1 MHTLRSPHITQIRR
15 NDPGYPFRLLDL
27 FDPPNPLYIYGDIG
41 LLNLPMIAIVG
52 SRSASPE
59 GIKNARDFAQAL
71 SAEGYLIISG
81 LARGIDGAAHLGA
94 LGPNQSRPTL
104 AVCGTGLD
112 IVYPREHLTLAR
124 AIGGA
129 GLLVS
134 ELAPG
139 LGPKACHFPRRNRII
154 AALAL
159 GILVIEAAERS
170 GSLIT
175 ARLGGELGREIFAI
189 PGSIHHPLSRGCHQL
204 LQQGAKLVQ
213 SPKDVLEELPKWSKT
228 VFKAIKSI
236 VLRKFRPLA
245 GSF

>member
-1 MHTLRSPHITQIRR
+1 MHIPKSPSIIQIARQT
-15 NDPGYPFRLLDL
+15 PLYPARLLDL
-27 FDPPNPLYIYGDIG
+27 CDPPNSLYIYGDIE

-52 SRSASPE
+52 SRAASPE
-59 GIKNARDFAQAL
+59 GIKNAHFFAQAL
-71 SAEGYLIISG
+71 TEEGFLIVSG
-81 LARGIDGAAHLGA
+81 LAKGIDGAAHLGA
-94 LGPNQSRPTL
+94 LGLNQDHPTL

-112 IVYPREHLTLAR
+112 IVYPKEHLRLAK
-124 AIGGA
+124 AIAGA

-139 LGPKACHFPRRNRII
+139 MGPKPWHFPRRNRII

-175 ARLGGELGREIFAI
+175 ARLGCELGREIFAI
-189 PGSIHHPLSRGCHQL
+189 PGSIHHPLSKGCHQL

-213 SPKDVLEELPKWSKT
+213 SPKDILEELPKYQKT
-228 VFKAIKSI
+228 AFK
-236 VLRKFRPLA
+236 VY
-245 GSF
+245 

>member
-1 MHTLRSPHITQIRR
+1 MNTSKSPQIIQIHR
-15 NDPGYPFRLLDL
+15 NAPNYPARLLDL
-27 FDPPNPLYIYGDIG
+27 CDPPDSVYIYGDIG

-52 SRSASPE
+52 SRAASPE
-59 GIKNARDFAQAL
+59 GIKNAHYFAQAL
-71 SAEGYLIISG
+71 SAKGYLIVSG
-81 LARGIDGAAHLGA
+81 LAKGVDGAAHLGA
-94 LGPNQSRPTL
+94 LGPKRNHPTI

-112 IVYPREHLTLAR
+112 LVYPREHLGLAR
-124 AIGGA
+124 AIGSS

-139 LGPKACHFPRRNRII
+139 LGPKAWHFPRRNRII

-175 ARLGGELGREIFAI
+175 ARLGCELGREIFAV

-213 SPKDVLEELPKWSKT
+213 TPQDILDELPNYQKT
-228 VFKAIKSI
+228 AFK
-236 VLRKFRPLA
+236 
-245 GSF
+245 GD

>member
-1 MHTLRSPHITQIRR
+1 MRTSTSPHIIQMHR
-15 NDPGYPFRLLDL
+15 NGPDYPARLLDL
-27 FDPPNPLYIYGDIG
+27 CDPPNSLYIYGDIG

-52 SRSASPE
+52 SRAASPE
-59 GIKNARDFAQAL
+59 GIKNAHYFARAL
-71 SAEGYLIISG
+71 SAEGYLIVSG
-81 LARGIDGAAHLGA
+81 LAKGVDGAAHLGA
-94 LGPNQSRPTL
+94 LGPNQDYPTV

-112 IVYPREHLTLAR
+112 IVYPREHLRLAK
-124 AIGGA
+124 AIAGV

-139 LGPKACHFPRRNRII
+139 LGPKPWHFPRRNRII
-154 AALAL
+154 AALAT

-175 ARLGGELGREIFAI
+175 AGLGCELGREIFAI

-213 SPKDVLEELPKWSKT
+213 SPEDILEELPNYRKT
-228 VFKAIKSI
+228 VFKAH
-236 VLRKFRPLA
+236 
-245 GSF
+245 

>member
-1 MHTLRSPHITQIRR
+1 MHTLKNPHIVQIRR
-15 NDPGYPFRLLDL
+15 NAPGYPARLLDL
-27 FDPPNPLYIYGDIG
+27 CDPPNPLYIYGDIG

-52 SRSASPE
+52 SRAASPE
-59 GIKNARDFAQAL
+59 GIKNAHIFAQAL

-94 LGPNQSRPTL
+94 LGPNQNRPTL

-112 IVYPREHLTLAR
+112 IVYPREHLALAE
-124 AIGGA
+124 AISGA
-129 GLLVS
+129 GLLIS
-134 ELAPG
+134 ELEPG

-175 ARLGGELGREIFAI
+175 ARLGNELGREIFAI

-213 SPKDVLEELPKWSKT
+213 SPKDILEELPKWSKT
-228 VFKAIKSI
+228 AFKAI
-236 VLRKFRPLA
+236 
-245 GSF
+245 